1 LTVRWEER
9 GSICSTIITDMR
21 GKTCPI
27 CKKGWEVSAESF
39 RNQFLVR
46 QLDEWVHRTCYEGY
60 LSMRETCMWSNLMCE
75 PEDMIPFDWKK
86 IPNEYG
92 GAWGTDW
99 YFINYLGYVPKLKVG
114 SRKRVYH
121 MSLHDLRREQI
132 DAFLEKVKDENVTK
146 GEQGNSSVY
155 IHAWTEADAKRYL
168 AHFWAVIRMD
178 KPKPGSVCDQHEG
191 KRRERLPKAQAA

>member
-1 LTVRWEER
+1 
-9 GSICSTIITDMR
+9 MR
-21 GKTCPI
+21 GQTCPI
-27 CKKGWEVSAESF
+27 CKKGWDVTAESF
-39 RNQFLVR
+39 RNQYMVR
-46 QLDEWVHRTCYEGY
+46 MLDEWVHKTCYEGH
-60 LSMRETCMWSNLMCE
+60 LSMKETGMWYLLMTE

-132 DAFLEKVKDENVTK
+132 DTFLEKVKDENVTK
-146 GEQGNSSVY
+146 GEQDSNSVY

-168 AHFWAVIRMD
+168 THFWAVIRMD
-178 KPKPGSVCDQHEG
+178 KPKPESICAQHEE
-191 KRRERLPKAQAA
+191 KRLARLQKAA